1 MLAFCCPSSSCPSLR
16 KKIELKMSFD
26 TFEFS
31 CIDHVV
37 CDFRACADKLRL
49 GFGLTSVRRYRR
61 HRLLTYT

>member
-26 TFEFS
+26 IFEFS

-37 CDFRACADKLRL
+37 CDFRA
-49 GFGLTSVRRYRR
+49 FGVWIDVSSEIKET
-61 HRLLTYT
+61 